1 MISIFYAL
9 KNEIADF
16 KKRVD
21 NLKHYQIENI
31 KLHEGLI
38 NNKEVL
44 LVQTGIGTKNSAKIS
59 QKILE
64 KKKIDLII
72 STGFAGGIRE
82 GINVGDIVCS
92 NNILKKEIDKTDI
105 IECDTTILKE
115 VSYIK
120 EFNIHFGDTLTVE
133 EVVKSSNDKF
143 NLGKKYN
150 AIAVEME
157 SFSIAKNAKKNK
169 IPFISIRSIS
179 DDVFFDLDLD
189 KISELKEDGSI
200 DIKKTGIKILKNIN
214 YVPHIIKLRKQT
226 VLASNKLSDFIFK
239 FISNYQII
247 N

>member
-9 KNEIADF
+9 KNEITEL

-44 LVQTGIGTKNSAKIS
+44 LVQTGIGTKNSAKVS
-59 QKILE
+59 EKIFE

-92 NNILKKEIDKTDI
+92 NNILKDNNSNIIEIDTN
-105 IECDTTILKE
+105 ILKK
-115 VSYIK
+115 VLNK
-120 EFNIHFGDTLTVE
+120 NKFNIHFGDTVTVE

-143 NLGKKYN
+143 NLGKKFN

-157 SFSIAKNAKKNK
+157 AFSIAENAKKHN
-169 IPFISIRSIS
+169 IPFISIRAIS

-189 KISELKEDGSI
+189 KISEIKEDGSI

-226 VLASNKLSDFIFK
+226 VIASNNLSDFIFR
-239 FISNYQII
+239 FISDNNIK